1 MDKNYLIFGG
11 SALLILVVVL
21 LLVFGGR
28 EFFSGAPAGS
38 VSPDVS
44 QVVSPTPS
52 SPVDASLSAS
62 VSVEAPIRDFVFTAS
77 NYKYSLSEI
86 RVKKG
91 DRVKIVLQNTE
102 GMHDLRID
110 EFNVETRRLQAG
122 EEQMV
127 EFIASKAGTFE
138 YYCSVGTHRL
148 MGMKGALIVE

>member
-28 EFFSGAPAGS
+28 EFFSGAPGS
-38 VSPDVS
+38 VSPDVN
-44 QVVSPTPS
+44 QVVSPTPP
-52 SPVDASLSAS
+52 SPVNASLSAS
-62 VSVEAPIRDFVFTAS
+62 VSVEAPIKDFVFTAS
-77 NYKYSLSEI
+77 NYKFSLSEI

-110 EFNVETRRLQAG
+110 EFSVETRRLQAG

-127 EFIASKAGTFE
+127 EFIADKAGRFE
-138 YYCSVGTHRL
+138 YYCSVGSHRL
-148 MGMKGALIVE
+148 MGMKGTLIVE